1 MNRRQF
7 LKVGGLVSV
16 CISNIPSFAISNEK
30 KEDSAQSRK
39 PSKKQPEKPLSYK
52 TIDDVI
58 IRDFLKDFL
67 DEVTPKSNTFK
78 ELRKEYNKKGILERY
93 SSGHR
98 LCLDLAFKSTY
109 QGKEISNK
117 DYKLLGKQLSIKQ
130 DKTSRAVSRINY
142 LDKRIEKAFSEWS
155 KLKTEN
161 FQRLLGASKTLQIPN
176 QETPFT
182 KEQKEDYVKQI
193 HNIAYPTQKEYE
205 KYVKAQN
212 NANND
217 LYAAMKKSLN
227 SIDAL
232 FGGREI
238 SRVRKTTNQAYLK
251 YIERFFGVKK

>member
-117 DYKLLGKQLSIKQ
+117 DYKLFKQRKKIE
-130 DKTSRAVSRINY
+130 RINAR
-142 LDKRIEKAFSEWS
+142 LDKAEIFIKYLQGEEEKEVELYDNNSMLFMPRIVESFAEEKI
-155 KLKTEN
+155 KVLKSAT
-161 FQRLLGASKTLQIPN
+161 R
-176 QETPFT
+176 
-182 KEQKEDYVKQI
+182 QKFV
-193 HNIAYPTQKEYE
+193 
-205 KYVKAQN
+205 
-212 NANND
+212 
-217 LYAAMKKSLN
+217 
-227 SIDAL
+227 
-232 FGGREI
+232 
-238 SRVRKTTNQAYLK
+238 
-251 YIERFFGVKK
+251 